1 MPLHLEIVTPE
12 KKVFSDTV
20 SNVYLPGADGELGIL
35 PVHSSLVT
43 ALAPG
48 ELRYEKDGV
57 VTALAVG
64 SGFAE
69 VTQEKVNILTD
80 MALGDSQIDE
90 AMAEEAMQRAEKQL
104 LSMDHSVDA
113 EEVAHLQALIA
124 KSLAQLKL
132 KRRPR

>member
-20 SNVYLPGADGELGIL
+20 ANVYLPGADGELGIL
-35 PVHSSLVT
+35 PAHGALVT

-48 ELRYEKDGV
+48 ELRYEKNGV
-57 VTALAVG
+57 ITTLALG

-69 VTQEKVNILTD
+69 VTQEQVNILTD
-80 MALGDSQIDE
+80 MALGEEQIDE
-90 AMAEEAMQRAEKQL
+90 AVVTEALQRAEKQL
-104 LSMDHSVDA
+104 LGMDHNSDV
-113 EEVAHLQALIA
+113 EEVAFLQATIA

-132 KRRPR
+132 KRRHH

>member
-20 SNVYLPGADGELGIL
+20 TNVYLPGADGELGIL
-35 PVHSSLVT
+35 PAHGALVT

-48 ELRYEKDGV
+48 EMRYEKDG
-57 VTALAVG
+57 TITSLAIG

-80 MALGDSQIDE
+80 MALGDAQIDE
-90 AMAEEAMQRAEKQL
+90 TMAEEAMLRAEKQL

-124 KSLAQLKL
+124 KSMAQLKL